1 MASSP
6 AFISTPRIGRCS
18 LSTANTATD
27 GTGTITDLIVGAAA
41 GTRILSVNVQGTA
54 TTMAALVNLFLYD
67 GTNGPF
73 STYDLFDQ
81 FTISATTGSTTV
93 KGYRLVTSYTDL
105 VLPSASYKLGATI
118 TVAPTTGTVR
128 VTAFGGDLT

>member
-6 AFISTPRIGRCS
+6 AFISTARIGRCS

-54 TTMAALVNLFLYD
+54 TTVASLVNLFLYD
-67 GTNGPF
+67 GTQW
-73 STYDLFDQ
+73 DLFDQ
-81 FTISATTGSTTV
+81 ITISATTGSNTV

-128 VTAFGGDLT
+128 VAAFGGDLT

>member
-6 AFISTPRIGRCS
+6 AFISTARIGRCS

-54 TTMAALVNLFLYD
+54 TTVAALVNLFLYD
-67 GTNGPF
+67 GTN
-73 STYDLFDQ
+73 YDLFDQ
-81 FTISATTGSTTV
+81 FTISATTGSNTV

>member
-1 MASSP
+1 MAASP
-6 AFISTPRIGRCS
+6 AFISTPRIGRVS

-27 GTGTITDLIVGAAA
+27 GTGTINDLITGVSA

-54 TTMAALVNLFLYD
+54 TTVAALVNLFLYD
-67 GTNGPF
+67 GTQW
-73 STYDLFDQ
+73 DLFDQ
-81 FTISATTGSTTV
+81 ITISATTGSNTA
-93 KGYRLVTSYTDL
+93 KAYRLVTAYTDL

-128 VTAFGGDLT
+128 VLAFGGDLT

>member
-6 AFISTPRIGRCS
+6 SFISTPRIGRAS
-18 LSTANTATD
+18 LSTINTATD
-27 GTGTITDLIVGAAA
+27 GTGTITDLITGAAA
-41 GTRILSVNVQGTA
+41 GTRILSINVQGTA
-54 TTMAALVNLFLYD
+54 TTVASLVNIFLYD
-67 GTNGPF
+67 GTN
-73 STYDLFDQ
+73 YDLFDQ

-105 VLPSASYKLGATI
+105 VLPSATWKLGGTI

-128 VTAFGGDLT
+128 VSVFGGDLT